1 MAEVTNQRR
10 QSELQQK
17 TEEHSEK
24 KVFPP
29 RKNWIYESLDV
40 SRWVHYQTVIHNL
53 PFIFFLAILGILY
66 IANTHYAEKNI
77 RELSQIEKE
86 MNELRWQYM
95 TTKSQLEYM
104 SKQSEVAR
112 LVEKS
117 GLKELREPPRKIII
131 KDGR

>member
-1 MAEVTNQRR
+1 MAEVTNQRK